1 MPDEW
6 GRRTR
11 RVFSRS
17 AFAYPALA
25 CRGVACRA
33 VAGGL
38 AVLLLAVPGPATRAA
53 DPVPYTVSLGA
64 TKGDAAIDQVLH
76 DAATLISLRTSAPV
90 GPFALVA
97 RARDD
102 SGRFIA
108 ALHSFGY
115 YQAKVD
121 LTIDG
126 RPLDDPGL
134 IDALQSAAPTPPAEV
149 AVKFELG
156 PLFHLGEVSVT
167 GSLPPGMAADLGIR
181 TGDPARAAD
190 VLAAGDDLLAKL
202 RQAGYA
208 LATVAPPVATL
219 HPDQGTLDVAYTAN
233 AGPRVDLG
241 EITVSGLE
249 HVNAAYVQN
258 RLTLHSGETFN
269 PTEIETARAD
279 LAGLGVFSSVR
290 AEPATK
296 LDAEGRLPVT
306 FVVTEAPPRSV
317 DLGLSYATDLGVTPS
332 VGWHHHNLF
341 GNGEQLNLTASA
353 STGGDADVGLSYKVG
368 AQFIKPDF
376 LARDQTLQ
384 VEVDALRQN
393 LQAYDQDAL
402 LESVTLTRPL
412 WPQWGPHWTGSIGLS
427 GEQEYILQE
436 DVGRSYDLV
445 GVPMTLKYDSSNN
458 LLEPT
463 KGIRAA
469 LAVTPMHS
477 LSNGGANFVIMQASA
492 STYLDLTG
500 NGRSVVAVRGL
511 LGQIAGAG
519 QFSLP
524 PDQRFYAGGS
534 ATVRGFRYQSVGP
547 QFADGKPTGGTAIGA
562 GTVELRQRLF
572 GNWGAAAFVD
582 AGQVT
587 ASGAPLAGEWRIGA
601 GVGARYYTSIGPIR
615 LDVAVPVNRTS
626 GGDAFELY
634 IGLGE
639 AF

>member
-1 MPDEW
+1 
-6 GRRTR
+6 
-11 RVFSRS
+11 
-17 AFAYPALA
+17 
-25 CRGVACRA
+25 
-33 VAGGL
+33 
-38 AVLLLAVPGPATRAA
+38 VLLLAVPGPATRAA
-53 DPVPYTVSLGA
+53 DPVPYTVTLGA
-64 TKGDAAIDQVLH
+64 TNGDAALDQVLH

-102 SGRFIA
+102 RARFIA

-115 YQAKVD
+115 YQAKAD

-126 RPLDDPGL
+126 RNLDDPTL
-134 IDALQSAAPTPPAEV
+134 IDALQQATPTPPAQVE
-149 AVKFELG
+149 AKFELG
-156 PLFHLGEVSVT
+156 PLFHLGAVSIT
-167 GSLPPGMAADLGIR
+167 GSLPAGMAADLGIR
-181 TGDPARAAD
+181 TGDPARATD
-190 VLAAGDDLLAKL
+190 VLAAGDNLLATL

-208 LATVAPPVATL
+208 LATVAPPIATL
-219 HPDQGTLDVAYTAN
+219 HPDQGTLDVAFAVN

-241 EITVSGLE
+241 PVTISGLQ
-249 HVNAAYVQN
+249 HVNATYVQN
-258 RLTLHSGETFN
+258 RLTLHPGQTFD
-269 PTEIETARAD
+269 PTKIEAARAD
-279 LAGLGVFSSVR
+279 LAGLGVFSEVR
-290 AEPATK
+290 AEPATQ
-296 LDAEGRLPVT
+296 LDADGQLPVT

-317 DLGLSYATDLGVTPS
+317 DLGLSYATDTGVSPS
-332 VGWHHHNLF
+332 IGWHHHNLF

-353 STGGDADVGLSYKVG
+353 SDGGDADTGLGYKVG

-376 LARDQTLQ
+376 LARNQTLQ
-384 VEVDALRQN
+384 VEIDAIRQD

-402 LESVTLTRPL
+402 LESITLTRPL
-412 WPQWGPHWTGSIGLS
+412 VPHWTGSIGLS

-436 DVGRSYDLV
+436 DVGRNYNLV
-445 GVPMTLKYDSSNN
+445 GVPMTLKYDTSNST
-458 LLEPT
+458 LEPT

-477 LSNGGANFVIMQASA
+477 LSGIDATFLTVQASA
-492 STYLDLTG
+492 STYLDLSS

-534 ATVRGFRYQSVGP
+534 TTVRGFRYQSVGP
-547 QFADGKPTGGTAIGA
+547 QFDDGKPTGGTAIGA

-572 GNWGAAAFVD
+572 GNWGASAFVD

-587 ASGAPLAGEWRIGA
+587 ASGAPLSGIWRIGA

-615 LDVAVPVNRTS
+615 LDVAVPVNRAP

>member
-1 MPDEW
+1 
-6 GRRTR
+6 
-11 RVFSRS
+11 
-17 AFAYPALA
+17 
-25 CRGVACRA
+25 
-33 VAGGL
+33 
-38 AVLLLAVPGPATRAA
+38 VLLLALPDPATRAA
-53 DPVPYTVSLGA
+53 DPMPYTVDLG
-64 TKGDAAIDQVLH
+64 TTSGDKAIDQALH
-76 DAATLISLRTSAPV
+76 DALISLRTSAPV

-97 RARDD
+97 RASDD
-102 SGRFIA
+102 RARFLA
-108 ALHSFGY
+108 VLHSFGY
-115 YQAKVD
+115 YQGKVE

-126 RPLDDPGL
+126 RPLDDTGL
-134 IDALQSAAPTPPAEV
+134 IDALEAAPAAPPAQV
-149 AVKFELG
+149 AAKFELG
-156 PLFHLGEVSVT
+156 PLFHLGAVSVT
-167 GSLPPGMAADLGIR
+167 GSLPPGMEADLGIR

-190 VLAAGDDLLAKL
+190 VLAAGDHLLATL

-219 HPDQGTLDVAYTAN
+219 HPDQGTLDVAFAVN

-241 EITVSGLE
+241 EITISGLD
-249 HVNAAYVQN
+249 HVHEAYVRN
-258 RLTLHSGETFN
+258 RLTLHPGETFN

-290 AEPATK
+290 AEPATQ
-296 LDAEGRLPVT
+296 LDSQGRLPVT

-332 VGWHHHNLF
+332 IGWHHHNLF

-353 STGGDADVGLSYKVG
+353 SNGGDADTGLGYKVG

-376 LARDQTLQ
+376 LACDQSLQ
-384 VEVDALRQN
+384 VEVDALRQD
-393 LQAYDQDAL
+393 LQAYDQNAL

-412 WPQWGPHWTGSIGLS
+412 WPQWSPHWTGSIGLS
-427 GEQEYILQE
+427 AEQEYILQE
-436 DVGRSYDLV
+436 DVGRSYDLI

-458 LLEPT
+458 VLEPT

-469 LAVTPMHS
+469 FAVTPTKS
-477 LSNGGANFVIMQASA
+477 LSGGDATFLIMQASA
-492 STYLDLTG
+492 STYFDVSG
-500 NGRSVVAVRGL
+500 DGRSVVAVRGL
-511 LGQIAGAG
+511 LGQVAGAG

-572 GNWGAAAFVD
+572 GNWGTSAFVD
-582 AGQVT
+582 AGQVN
-587 ASGAPLAGEWRIGA
+587 ANGAPLAGTWRIGA
-601 GVGARYYTSIGPIR
+601 GVGVRYYTSIGPIR
-615 LDVAVPVNRTS
+615 LDVAVPVNRAP

>member
-1 MPDEW
+1 VPDEW
-6 GRRTR
+6 RHRIPRAFSCEARVRRT
-11 RVFSRS
+11 
-17 AFAYPALA
+17 LA
-25 CRGVACRA
+25 RRGVAA
-33 VAGGL
+33 AL
-38 AVLLLAVPGPATRAA
+38 AVLLLALPDPATRAA
-53 DPVPYTVSLGA
+53 DPMPYTVDLG
-64 TKGDAAIDQVLH
+64 TTSGDKAIDQALH

-97 RARDD
+97 RASDD
-102 SGRFIA
+102 RARFLA
-108 ALHSFGY
+108 VLHSFGY
-115 YQAKVD
+115 YQGKVE

-126 RPLDDPGL
+126 RPLDDTGL
-134 IDALQSAAPTPPAEV
+134 IDALEAAPAAPPAQV
-149 AVKFELG
+149 AAKFELG
-156 PLFHLGEVSVT
+156 PLFHLGAVSVT
-167 GSLPPGMAADLGIR
+167 GSLPPGMEADLGIR

-190 VLAAGDDLLAKL
+190 VLAAGDHLLATL

-219 HPDQGTLDVAYTAN
+219 HPDQGTLDVAFAVN

-241 EITVSGLE
+241 EITISGLD
-249 HVNAAYVQN
+249 HVHEAYVRN
-258 RLTLHSGETFN
+258 RLTLHPGETFN

-290 AEPATK
+290 AEPATQ
-296 LDAEGRLPVT
+296 LDSQGRLPVT

-332 VGWHHHNLF
+332 IGWHHHNLF

-353 STGGDADVGLSYKVG
+353 SNGGDADTGLGYKVG

-376 LARDQTLQ
+376 LACDQSLQ
-384 VEVDALRQN
+384 VEVDALRQD
-393 LQAYDQDAL
+393 LQAYDQNAL

-412 WPQWGPHWTGSIGLS
+412 WPQWSPHWTGSIGLS
-427 GEQEYILQE
+427 AEQEYILQE
-436 DVGRSYDLV
+436 DVGRSYDLI

-458 LLEPT
+458 VLEPT

-469 LAVTPMHS
+469 FAVTPTKS
-477 LSNGGANFVIMQASA
+477 LSGGDATFLIMQASA
-492 STYLDLTG
+492 STYFDVSG
-500 NGRSVVAVRGL
+500 DGRSVVAVRGL
-511 LGQIAGAG
+511 LGQVAGAG

-572 GNWGAAAFVD
+572 GNWGTSAFVD
-582 AGQVT
+582 AGQVN
-587 ASGAPLAGEWRIGA
+587 ANGAPLAGTWRIGA
-601 GVGARYYTSIGPIR
+601 GVGVRYYTSIGPIR
-615 LDVAVPVNRTS
+615 LDVAVPVNRAP

>member
-1 MPDEW
+1 M
-6 GRRTR
+6 
-11 RVFSRS
+11 
-17 AFAYPALA
+17 
-25 CRGVACRA
+25 
-33 VAGGL
+33 
-38 AVLLLAVPGPATRAA
+38 LLLAMPGPATRAA
-53 DPVPYTVSLGA
+53 DPVPYTVSLGTA
-64 TKGDAAIDQVLH
+64 DADAAIDQALH
-76 DAATLISLRTSAPV
+76 DAATLISLRTNAPV

-102 SGRFIA
+102 RARFVA
-108 ALHSFGY
+108 VLHGFGY
-115 YQAKVD
+115 YQGKVE
-121 LTIDG
+121 LTIDE
-126 RPLDDPGL
+126 RPLDDPAL
-134 IDALQSAAPTPPAEV
+134 IDALQAAPAAPPAQV
-149 AVKFELG
+149 AAKFELG
-156 PLFHLGEVSVT
+156 PLFHLGAVSVT
-167 GSLPPGMAADLGIR
+167 GSLPPGMEADIGIR
-181 TGDPARAAD
+181 AGDPARAAD

-208 LATVAPPVATL
+208 LATVAPPDATL
-219 HPDQGTLDVAYTAN
+219 HPDQGTLDVAFAVN

-241 EITVSGLE
+241 PVTISGLE
-249 HVNAAYVQN
+249 HVHEAYVRN
-258 RLTLHSGETFN
+258 RLTLHPGQTFD
-269 PTEIETARAD
+269 PTKIEAARAD
-279 LAGLGVFSSVR
+279 LAGLGVFSGVR
-290 AEPATK
+290 AQPATQ
-296 LDAEGRLPVT
+296 LDAEGRLPLT

-317 DLGLSYATDLGVTPS
+317 DLGLSYATDTGLSPS

-353 STGGDADVGLSYKVG
+353 SDGGDADVGLGYKVG

-384 VEVDALRQN
+384 VEVDALRQD

-402 LESVTLTRPL
+402 LESVTLARPL
-412 WPQWGPHWTGSIGLS
+412 WPHWTGSIGLS
-427 GEQEYILQE
+427 AEQEYILQE
-436 DVGRSYDLV
+436 DVGRSYNLI
-445 GVPMTLKYDSSNN
+445 GLPMTLKYDSSNSV
-458 LLEPT
+458 LEPT

-469 LAVTPMHS
+469 LAVTPTQS
-477 LSNGGANFVIMQASA
+477 LSGADATFLIMQASA
-492 STYLDLTG
+492 STYFDLSG

-534 ATVRGFRYQSVGP
+534 TTVRGFRYQSVGP
-547 QFADGKPTGGTAIGA
+547 QFADDKPTGGTAIGA
-562 GTVELRQRLF
+562 GTVELRQHLF

-587 ASGAPLAGEWRIGA
+587 ASGDPFAGMWRIGA
-601 GVGARYYTSIGPIR
+601 GAGVRYYTSIGPIR
-615 LDVAVPVNRTS
+615 LDVAVPVNRAP

>member
-6 GRRTR
+6 CYRIPWAFSCATRGRPT
-11 RVFSRS
+11 
-17 AFAYPALA
+17 LA
-25 CRGVACRA
+25 CRRVA
-33 VAGGL
+33 
-38 AVLLLAVPGPATRAA
+38 AVLVVLVLAMPNPATRAA
-53 DPVPYTVSLGA
+53 DPMPYTVSLGTA
-64 TKGDAAIDQVLH
+64 NGDAAIDQALH
-76 DAATLISLRTSAPV
+76 DAATLISLRTNAPV

-102 SGRFIA
+102 RARFLA
-108 ALHSFGY
+108 VLHGFGY
-115 YQAKVD
+115 YQGKVE

-126 RPLDDPGL
+126 HPVDDPAL
-134 IDALQSAAPTPPAEV
+134 IDALQAAPAEPPAQVV
-149 AVKFELG
+149 AKFELG
-156 PLFHLGEVSVT
+156 PLFHLGAVSVT
-167 GSLPPGMAADLGIR
+167 GSLPPSMEADLGIR

-190 VLAAGDDLLAKL
+190 VLAAGDHLLATL

-208 LATVAPPVATL
+208 LATVAPPVAIL
-219 HPDQGTLDVAYTAN
+219 HPDQGTLDVAFAVN

-241 EITVSGLE
+241 EITISGLD
-249 HVNAAYVQN
+249 HVHEAYVRN
-258 RLTLHSGETFN
+258 RLTLHPGETFN
-269 PTEIETARAD
+269 PTDIEAARAD
-279 LAGLGVFSSVR
+279 LAGLGVFSTVR
-290 AEPATK
+290 AEPATQ

-306 FVVTEAPPRSV
+306 FVVTEAPTRSV
-317 DLGLSYATDLGVTPS
+317 DLGLSYATDTGVTPS
-332 VGWHHHNLF
+332 IGWHHHNLF

-353 STGGDADVGLSYKVG
+353 SNGGDADTGLGYKVG

-376 LARDQTLQ
+376 LARDQSLQ
-384 VEVDALRQN
+384 VEVDALRQD
-393 LQAYDQDAL
+393 LQAYDQNAL

-412 WPQWGPHWTGSIGLS
+412 WPQWSPHWTGSIGLS
-427 GEQEYILQE
+427 AEQEYILQE
-436 DVGRSYDLV
+436 DVGRSYDLI

-458 LLEPT
+458 VLEPT

-469 LAVTPMHS
+469 FAVTPTKS
-477 LSNGGANFVIMQASA
+477 LSGGDATFLIMQASA
-492 STYLDLTG
+492 STYFDISG
-500 NGRSVVAVRGL
+500 DGRSVVAIRGL

-572 GNWGAAAFVD
+572 GNWGTSAFVD
-582 AGQVT
+582 AGQVN
-587 ASGAPLAGEWRIGA
+587 ASGAPLAGTWRIGA
-601 GVGARYYTSIGPIR
+601 GVGVRYYTSIGPIR
-615 LDVAVPVNRTS
+615 LDVAVPVNRAP

>member
-1 MPDEW
+1 VPDEW
-6 GRRTR
+6 RHRIPRAFSCEARVRRT
-11 RVFSRS
+11 
-17 AFAYPALA
+17 LA
-25 CRGVACRA
+25 RRGVAA
-33 VAGGL
+33 AL
-38 AVLLLAVPGPATRAA
+38 AVLLLALPDPATRAA
-53 DPVPYTVSLGA
+53 DPMPYTVDLG
-64 TKGDAAIDQVLH
+64 TTSGDKAIDQALH

-97 RARDD
+97 RASDD
-102 SGRFIA
+102 RARFLA
-108 ALHSFGY
+108 VLHSFGY
-115 YQAKVD
+115 YQGKVE

-126 RPLDDPGL
+126 RPLDDTGL
-134 IDALQSAAPTPPAEV
+134 IDALEAAPAAPPAQV
-149 AVKFELG
+149 AAKFELG
-156 PLFHLGEVSVT
+156 PLFHLGAVSVT
-167 GSLPPGMAADLGIR
+167 GSLPPGMEADLGIR

-190 VLAAGDDLLAKL
+190 VLAAGDHLLATL

-219 HPDQGTLDVAYTAN
+219 HPDQGTLDVTFAVN

-241 EITVSGLE
+241 EITISGLD
-249 HVNAAYVQN
+249 HVHEAYVRN
-258 RLTLHSGETFN
+258 RLTLHPGETFN

-290 AEPATK
+290 AEPATQ
-296 LDAEGRLPVT
+296 LDSQGRLPVT

-332 VGWHHHNLF
+332 IGWHHHNLF

-353 STGGDADVGLSYKVG
+353 SNGGDADTGLGYKVG

-376 LARDQTLQ
+376 LACDQSLQ
-384 VEVDALRQN
+384 VEVDALRQD
-393 LQAYDQDAL
+393 LQAYDQNAL

-412 WPQWGPHWTGSIGLS
+412 WPQWSPHWTGSIGLS
-427 GEQEYILQE
+427 AEQEYILQE
-436 DVGRSYDLV
+436 DVGRSYDLI

-458 LLEPT
+458 VLEPT

-469 LAVTPMHS
+469 FAVTPTKS
-477 LSNGGANFVIMQASA
+477 LSGGDATFLIMQASA
-492 STYLDLTG
+492 STYFDVSG
-500 NGRSVVAVRGL
+500 DGRSVVAVRGL
-511 LGQIAGAG
+511 LGQVAGAG

-572 GNWGAAAFVD
+572 GNWGTSAFVD
-582 AGQVT
+582 AGQVN
-587 ASGAPLAGEWRIGA
+587 ANGAPLAGTWRIGA
-601 GVGARYYTSIGPIR
+601 GVGVRYYTSIGPIR
-615 LDVAVPVNRTS
+615 LDVAVPVNRAP

>member
-1 MPDEW
+1 
-6 GRRTR
+6 
-11 RVFSRS
+11 
-17 AFAYPALA
+17 
-25 CRGVACRA
+25 
-33 VAGGL
+33 
-38 AVLLLAVPGPATRAA
+38 VLLLALPDPATRAA
-53 DPVPYTVSLGA
+53 DPMPYTVDLG
-64 TKGDAAIDQVLH
+64 TTSGDKAIDQALH

-97 RARDD
+97 RASDD
-102 SGRFIA
+102 RARFLA
-108 ALHSFGY
+108 VLHSFGY
-115 YQAKVD
+115 YQGKVE

-126 RPLDDPGL
+126 RPLDDTGL
-134 IDALQSAAPTPPAEV
+134 IDALEAAPAAPPAQV
-149 AVKFELG
+149 AAKFELG
-156 PLFHLGEVSVT
+156 PLFHLGAVSVT
-167 GSLPPGMAADLGIR
+167 GSLPPGMEADLGIR

-190 VLAAGDDLLAKL
+190 VLAAGDHLLATL

-219 HPDQGTLDVAYTAN
+219 HPDQGTLDVAFAVN

-241 EITVSGLE
+241 EITISGLD
-249 HVNAAYVQN
+249 HVHEAYVRN
-258 RLTLHSGETFN
+258 RLTLHPGETFN
-269 PTEIETARAD
+269 PTDIEAARAD

-290 AEPATK
+290 AEPATQ
-296 LDAEGRLPVT
+296 LDSQGRLPVT

-332 VGWHHHNLF
+332 IGWHHHNLF

-353 STGGDADVGLSYKVG
+353 SNGGDADTGLGYKVG

-376 LARDQTLQ
+376 LACDQSLQ
-384 VEVDALRQN
+384 VEVDALRQD
-393 LQAYDQDAL
+393 LQAYDQNAL

-412 WPQWGPHWTGSIGLS
+412 WPQWSPHWTGSIGLS
-427 GEQEYILQE
+427 AEQEYILQE
-436 DVGRSYDLV
+436 DVGRSYDLI

-458 LLEPT
+458 VLEPT

-469 LAVTPMHS
+469 FAVTPTKS
-477 LSNGGANFVIMQASA
+477 LSGGDATFLIMQASA
-492 STYLDLTG
+492 STYFDVSG
-500 NGRSVVAVRGL
+500 DGRSVVAVRGL
-511 LGQIAGAG
+511 LGQVAGAG

-572 GNWGAAAFVD
+572 GNWGTSAFVD
-582 AGQVT
+582 AGQVN
-587 ASGAPLAGEWRIGA
+587 ANGAPLAGTWRIGA
-601 GVGARYYTSIGPIR
+601 GVGVRYYTSIGPIR
-615 LDVAVPVNRTS
+615 LDVAVPVNRAP

>member
-1 MPDEW
+1 
-6 GRRTR
+6 
-11 RVFSRS
+11 
-17 AFAYPALA
+17 
-25 CRGVACRA
+25 
-33 VAGGL
+33 
-38 AVLLLAVPGPATRAA
+38 VLLLALPDPATRAA
-53 DPVPYTVSLGA
+53 DPMPYTVDLG
-64 TKGDAAIDQVLH
+64 TTSGDKAIDQALH

-97 RARDD
+97 RASDD
-102 SGRFIA
+102 RARFLA
-108 ALHSFGY
+108 VLHSFGY
-115 YQAKVD
+115 YQGKVE

-126 RPLDDPGL
+126 RPLDDTGL
-134 IDALQSAAPTPPAEV
+134 IDALEAAPAAPPAQV
-149 AVKFELG
+149 AAKFELG
-156 PLFHLGEVSVT
+156 PLFHLGAVSVT
-167 GSLPPGMAADLGIR
+167 GSLPRGMEADLGIR

-219 HPDQGTLDVAYTAN
+219 HPDQGTLDVTFAVN

-241 EITVSGLE
+241 EITISGLD
-249 HVNAAYVQN
+249 HVHEAYVRN
-258 RLTLHSGETFN
+258 RLTLHPGETFN

-290 AEPATK
+290 AEPATQ
-296 LDAEGRLPVT
+296 LDSQGRLPVT

-332 VGWHHHNLF
+332 IGWHHHNLF

-353 STGGDADVGLSYKVG
+353 SNGGDADTGLGYKVG

-376 LARDQTLQ
+376 LACDQSLQ
-384 VEVDALRQN
+384 VEVDALRQD
-393 LQAYDQDAL
+393 LQAYDQNAL

-412 WPQWGPHWTGSIGLS
+412 WPQWSPHWTGSIGLS
-427 GEQEYILQE
+427 AEQEYILQE
-436 DVGRSYDLV
+436 DVGRSYDLI

-458 LLEPT
+458 VLEPT

-469 LAVTPMHS
+469 FAVTPTKS
-477 LSNGGANFVIMQASA
+477 LSGGDATFLIMQASA
-492 STYLDLTG
+492 STYFDVSG
-500 NGRSVVAVRGL
+500 DGRSVVAVRGL
-511 LGQIAGAG
+511 LGQVAGAG

-572 GNWGAAAFVD
+572 GNWGTSAFVD
-582 AGQVT
+582 AGQVN
-587 ASGAPLAGEWRIGA
+587 ANGAPLAGTWRIGA
-601 GVGARYYTSIGPIR
+601 GVGVRYYTSIGPIR
-615 LDVAVPVNRTS
+615 LDVAVPVNRAP

>member
-6 GRRTR
+6 RHHICRA
-11 RVFSRS
+11 VFGQ
-17 AFAYPALA
+17 A
-25 CRGVACRA
+25 VACRS
-33 VAGGL
+33 VAGALGM
-38 AVLLLAVPGPATRAA
+38 LLLIAPGPAPRAA
-53 DPVPYTVSLGA
+53 DPVPYTVSLGTA
-64 TKGDAAIDQVLH
+64 NGHAAIDQVLH

-102 SGRFIA
+102 RGRFIA

-121 LTIDG
+121 LTIDE

-134 IDALQSAAPTPPAEV
+134 IDALQAAAPTPPAQVE
-149 AVKFELG
+149 AKFELG
-156 PLFHLGEVSVT
+156 PLFHLGAVSVT
-167 GSLPPGMAADLGIR
+167 GSLPPGTEAALGIR
-181 TGDPARAAD
+181 SGDPARAAD

-219 HPDQGTLDVAYTAN
+219 HPDQGTLDVAFAGN

-258 RLTLHSGETFN
+258 RLTLHPGETFN
-269 PTEIETARAD
+269 PTEIEAARAD

-290 AEPATK
+290 AEPAAQ
-296 LDAEGRLPVT
+296 LDAQGRLPVT

-353 STGGDADVGLSYKVG
+353 STGGDADTGLSYKVG

-376 LARDQTLQ
+376 WARDQTLQ
-384 VEVDALRQN
+384 VEVDALRQD

-412 WPQWGPHWTGSIGLS
+412 WPQWVPHLTGSIGLS
-427 GEQEYILQE
+427 AEQEYILQE
-436 DVGRSYDLV
+436 DVGRSYDLI
-445 GVPMTLKYDSSNN
+445 GLPMTPKYDSSNN
-458 LLEPT
+458 VLEPT

-469 LAVTPMHS
+469 LAATPMHS
-477 LSNGGANFVIMQASA
+477 LSGADATFLIMQASA
-492 STYLDLTG
+492 STYFDLTG

-534 ATVRGFRYQSVGP
+534 TTVRGFRYQSMGP
-547 QFADGKPTGGTAIGA
+547 QFADGKPTGGTAIDA

-572 GNWGAAAFVD
+572 GN
-582 AGQVT
+582 
-587 ASGAPLAGEWRIGA
+587 
-601 GVGARYYTSIGPIR
+601 
-615 LDVAVPVNRTS
+615 
-626 GGDAFELY
+626 
-634 IGLGE
+634 
-639 AF
+639 